1 MGYSLYLPCLDLS
14 ISHSISSKAHALHD
28 CCGAIL
34 FNLGNTTILGWSF
47 AQQDPISLSEW
58 ITSWHHIVGLAVF
71 GLGMFINHQSDAILL
86 SLRKTG
92 ESHYSIPYGGFF
104 RYVSSPNLLGEIM
117 EWIGSVSYTH
127 LTLPTK

>member
-1 MGYSLYLPCLDLS
+1 MPYMIAVS
-14 ISHSISSKAHALHD
+14 
-28 CCGAIL
+28 AIL

-47 AQQDPISLSEW
+47 AQQDPYLSG
-58 ITSWHHIVGLAVF
+58 VDYVLAPHCRTFVF

-104 RYVSSPNLLGEIM
+104 VMSAHPIYWEKS
-117 EWIGSVSYTH
+117 
-127 LTLPTK
+127 